1 MSTAVRTETL
11 VEMVERTLNRQGEKI
26 ALKIPRH
33 DGRGYDQISFADLKK
48 KSDQFA
54 ATLKRRGLEKG
65 EKFAI
70 IGKPRTDW
78 AVAFLG
84 ILKAGGIAMPIDAS
98 WQAGEVQRVL
108 REMDVVGAVV
118 ADAPHYEMVKDQRQ
132 LQHIVTMD
140 RLPGV
145 PSVSDWLSPERFE
158 YLPCD
163 PHEVAVMLCT
173 SGTTGNA
180 KGVMLSH
187 ENIVSNIESSLQRLD
202 LDSQDVVLS
211 IVPWYHV
218 FGLITLLTVTL
229 RVGGQLIYTDDYK
242 NLPKYMLENRVSIV
256 GGVPKLFHAMYE
268 KLEST
273 VQENRLARLL
283 WRYAPTLLG
292 TKIKRR
298 LVGGTQLKYFLSGG
312 APLDAKVMR
321 GFRRLGIGMIEGY
334 GLTETSPVLT
344 VSTPFNEKIGS
355 VGPAI
360 PGVEI
365 RIDDPNEEGIG
376 EIVVRGPNIMKG
388 YYKNPEAT
396 RKVID
401 PDGWFHTGDLGYLD
415 EDGWLYIKGRKK
427 NVIVL
432 EGGKNVYPEEVEFEL
447 KQIPLIEEI
456 MIKGGKRKGVEV
468 IKAFVYPKPELLQK
482 HSLEE
487 LKKMIWEAIK
497 EKSKD
502 LAQYKRVHSQQDLII
517 LDKPFEKSSKLDIK
531 RYLYD
536 EA

>member
-11 VEMVERTLNRQGEKI
+11 VELIERTLSRQGDKI
-26 ALKIPRH
+26 ALKITKH
-33 DGRGYDQISFADLKK
+33 DRSGYDQISFADLKRR
-48 KSDQFA
+48 SDQFA
-54 ATLKRRGLEKG
+54 ATLQKRGLRKG

-84 ILKAGGIAMPIDAS
+84 ILKAGGVAMPIDAS
-98 WQAGEVQRVL
+98 WQAVEVQRVL
-108 REMDVVGAVV
+108 RDMDAVGAVV
-118 ADAPHYEMVKDQRQ
+118 ADAPHYEMVKDQKQ
-132 LQHIVTMD
+132 LQHIVTMN

-145 PSVSDWLSPERFE
+145 PTVSDWLSAERFE
-158 YLPCD
+158 GVPAD
-163 PHEVAVMLCT
+163 PDEVAVMLCT

-187 ENIVSNIESSLQRLD
+187 NNIVSNAKNSLSRLD
-202 LDSQDVVLS
+202 FTEEDVVLG
-211 IVPWYHV
+211 IPPWYHV
-218 FGLITLLTVTL
+218 FGLIVLVCCLHA
-229 RVGGQLIYTDDYK
+229 GAQLIYTDDYK
-242 NLPKYMLENRVSIV
+242 NLLTYMAENKINILV
-256 GGVPKLFHAMYE
+256 GVPKLFHAMYE

-273 VQENRLARLL
+273 IQENRLARFL

-298 LVGGTQLKYFLSGG
+298 LVGGNHLKYFLSGG
-312 APLDAKVMR
+312 APLDTRVMR
-321 GFRRLGIGMIEGY
+321 NLRRLGIGMIEGY
-334 GLTETSPVLT
+334 GLTETSPALT
-344 VSTPFNEKIGS
+344 FSTPFNDKIGS

-376 EIVVRGPNIMKG
+376 EIVVRGPNVMKG

-396 RKVID
+396 KKVID

-456 MIKGGKRKGVEV
+456 MIKGGKRKGLEV

-482 HSLEE
+482 HSPEE

-502 LAQYKRVHSQQDLII
+502 LAPYKRMHSQQDLII

-531 RYLYD
+531 RYLY
-536 EA
+536 EES